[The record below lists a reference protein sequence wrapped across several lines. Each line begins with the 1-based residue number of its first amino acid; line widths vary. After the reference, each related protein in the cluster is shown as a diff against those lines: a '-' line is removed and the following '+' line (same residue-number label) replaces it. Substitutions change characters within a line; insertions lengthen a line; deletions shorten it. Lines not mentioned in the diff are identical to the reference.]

1 MLEIHW
7 RLIMAIGKKKRK
19 PMTAEQRVAAGK
31 RLALARA
38 KKKPAQYKS
47 VHPKVRALDDDNDF
61 SIVSIKR
68 YIKATTEKI
77 SNLKKAVRLN
87 EKGAIAKLASAQAYK
102 RHCEQYLKDGIWSLD
117 FIGENEELRVVWGT
131 LAPAYDENGIQ
142 KVQNART

>member
-1 MLEIHW
+1 
-7 RLIMAIGKKKRK
+7 
-19 PMTAEQRVAAGK
+19 MTAEQRVAACK
-31 RLALARA
+31 RLSLARA